1 MDLTEHLQEEIQN
14 ITREKKS
21 LEKQNREHAELNSDM
36 MTELDLAQKDKF
48 SIQAENVMLSD
59 KIATLEKEK
68 TDAMKEMD
76 SICDQLQE
84 LEKQLTSSIELE
96 RKYRAQVA

>member
-1 MDLTEHLQEEIQN
+1 M
-14 ITREKKS
+14 TREKKN

-36 MTELDLAQKDKF
+36 MTELDIAQKDKF
-48 SIQAENVMLSD
+48 AIQADNVMLSD

-68 TDAMKEMD
+68 RDAIQEMD
-76 SICDQLQE
+76 AVGEQLQE

-96 RKYRAQVA
+96 RKYRNQVA

>member
-1 MDLTEHLQEEIQN
+1 MTFTEHLQQEVQN
-14 ITREKKS
+14 MTREKKN

-36 MTELDLAQKDKF
+36 MTELDIAQKDKF
-48 SIQAENVMLSD
+48 AIQADNVMLSD

-68 TDAMKEMD
+68 RDAIQEMD
-76 SICDQLQE
+76 AVGEQLQE

-96 RKYRAQVA
+96 RKYRNQVA